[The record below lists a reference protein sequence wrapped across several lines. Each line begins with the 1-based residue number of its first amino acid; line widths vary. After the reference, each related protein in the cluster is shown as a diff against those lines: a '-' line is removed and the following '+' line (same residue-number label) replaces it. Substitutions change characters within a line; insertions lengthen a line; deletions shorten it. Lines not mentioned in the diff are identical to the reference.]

1 MKVRMLGTALGVV
14 ALAGVPVAAQ
24 AAPVQ
29 AQTTQPYQHLVT
41 VDSNGWS
48 TGGTYVATGGDIKLK
63 LTTLEKSTKVF
74 VERCEGADL
83 GDVQT
88 FTKAKPSHTLAT
100 GVEKGECFIV
110 LLSPATGKG
119 GYFVKGSLAY

>member
-1 MKVRMLGTALGVV
+1 MKVRMIGAALGVL
-14 ALAGVPVAAQ
+14 ALAAVPLAAQ

-41 VDSNGWS
+41 VSSKAWS

-63 LTTLEKSTKVF
+63 LTTLEKNTKVF

-83 GDVQT
+83 GDIQT

-110 LLSPATGKG
+110 LLSPVTGNG
-119 GYFVKGSLAY
+119 GYMVKGSLTY